1 MRRRLEVAE
10 NVVQEVVRVAVAG
23 VAATFVF
30 SLVVARGCAMSLVC
44 VVRLPVVE
52 DYDLVDAEDGG
63 GASDLRGEGGLL
75 VVCLAALLAT

>member
-1 MRRRLEVAE
+1 
-10 NVVQEVVRVAVAG
+10 
-23 VAATFVF
+23 
-30 SLVVARGCAMSLVC
+30 MSLVR

-75 VVCLAALLAT
+75 VVCLATLWAT